1 MLLSR
6 ARSFGLWL
14 AGARV
19 RRMLLFAGLAFAA
32 LPAGSALATT
42 VGQTGTPASDAFFVS
57 GAENVQTDAAMPT
70 AGLVTSLQFQ
80 SSDCEN
86 TFGGFLQGSFDFQV
100 LRPLGNNQYLVLGD
114 TGNQTDPCN
123 SQLNSYPVNIP
134 VQAGDVIGAYVVNAW
149 QGVLSIGSGNINF
162 DFISEPAVGDTITVP
177 STEAITLDESATLAS
192 GDQLVNDTI
201 GLKPG
206 TALNDKATAIQ
217 AAVNAGDTATAC
229 ADITNFLGLVKA
241 QTGKKLNATQAATLT
256 TDANNLAAA
265 LGC

>member
-1 MLLSR
+1 MC
-6 ARSFGLWL
+6 SFGLSL

-19 RRMLLFAGLAFAA
+19 RRMLVFAGLAFAA

-42 VGQTGTPASDAFFVS
+42 VGQTGTPSRDASFAA
-57 GAENVQTDAAMPT
+57 GYENVQTDAATPT
-70 AGLVTSLQFQ
+70 AGLVTSMQFQ
-80 SSDCEN
+80 SSDCKN
-86 TFGGFLQGSFDFQV
+86 NFSGGVLQGSFDFQV
-100 LRPLGNNQYLVLGD
+100 LRPLGNDQYLVLGD

-134 VQAGDVIGAYVVNAW
+134 VQAGDVIGAYVVNDW
-149 QGVLSIGSGNINF
+149 QGVLSASSGNINF
-162 DFISEPAVGDTITVP
+162 DFISHPAVGDTITVP
-177 STEAITLDESATLAS
+177 FTENVTLDESATLVSA
-192 GDQLVNDTI
+192 DQLVTDTL

-217 AAVNAGDTATAC
+217 AAVNAEDTATAC

-241 QTGKKLNATQAATLT
+241 QTGKKLSATQAATLT